1 MPGKSIPVDKRRGR
15 PTSVDGHVGL
25 RLRQLRT
32 LMGLS
37 QEKLAANLGLTFQQV
52 QKYERGSNRIGASRL
67 YDLSRVL
74 SVPVSYFFEGLEG
87 VAAAN
92 KSYGLAEER
101 AQYSDM
107 PEDVMGR
114 KETMELVRIY
124 YRIKDP
130 TVRKKFL
137 DLAKSM
143 AESVEE

>member
-1 MPGKSIPVDKRRGR
+1 MSSKSIPVDKRRGR

-67 YDLSRVL
+67 YDLSRIL
-74 SVPVSYFFEGLEG
+74 SVPVSYFFEGLESG
-87 VAAAN
+87 STT
-92 KSYGLAEER
+92 SYSLAEER
-101 AQYSDM
+101 AVYGEM
-107 PEDVMGR
+107 PDDVMNR

-143 AESVEE
+143 SDAPDSD